1 MNDAL
6 GTIFGF
12 LGGTIVSCT
21 EGYRV
26 LEHPNPKRVY
36 PRLSEAKW
44 FLALRWCEQLSTPA
58 GILNYEG
65 HLAFYNAASLRVG
78 DEQFVPHYYRTL
90 VFEQCLK
97 RPLGEA
103 FLYPCP
109 WNVGRQTLRVIGI
122 EIDPRFGRIALVQ
135 SIGSHPASTQTASS
149 RL

>member
-1 MNDAL
+1 MDYAL

-12 LGGTIVSCT
+12 LGGTIVSCS

-36 PRLSEAKW
+36 CRLSEAKW
-44 FLALRWCEQLSTPA
+44 FLALRWCEQLHSPA

-65 HLAFYNAASLRVG
+65 GLAFYNAASLRMG
-78 DEQFVPHYYRTL
+78 DEAFVPLYYRTL

-97 RPLGEA
+97 HPLGEA

-109 WNVGRQTLRVIGI
+109 WNVGQQTLRITGI

-135 SIGSHPASTQTASS
+135 SIGCASESDVI
-149 RL
+149 